1 VLRKKGSVAREQ
13 AHQAAQVQQQ
23 AESGGTVGAVV
34 AADDASSQPA
44 LGFPEHE
51 VALIMRQVLYSLCA
65 VPVIL
70 FSLYLLHTAL
80 HSLIMRQVLKGLRY
94 LHSKQIIHRDI
105 KPSNSK

>member
-13 AHQAAQVQQQ
+13 AHQAAQVQQVQQQ
-23 AESGGTVGAVV
+23 AESGAVV
-34 AADDASSQPA
+34 ATHDASSQRVSQAA

-51 VALIMRQVLYSLCA
+51 VA
-65 VPVIL
+65 
-70 FSLYLLHTAL
+70 
-80 HSLIMRQVLKGLRY
+80 LIMRQVLKGLRY